1 MFIDYGI
8 KVVYLHLSM
17 LRKFQILN
25 KSGLYESVS
34 LKVLRDYYDS
44 HEFDIFDL
52 KEIDVIDNLF
62 DDYTSFYMEE
72 PGGSE
77 VNVYKSGLVINR
89 PIFINMKSNE
99 VIIYKYIDEWYFV
112 LVKFYGARPHP
123 RPRGY
128 ACEYDI
134 YKCDTFEG
142 VKNLF
147 KDI

>member
-1 MFIDYGI
+1 
-8 KVVYLHLSM
+8 M

-77 VNVYKSGLVINR
+77 VNVYKSGLVINK

-99 VIIYKYIDEWYFV
+99 VIIYKYIDEWYVV
-112 LVKFYGARPHP
+112 LVKFYGARGYAS
-123 RPRGY
+123 GY